1 MSIINQPP
9 EIPYLLSKSNSLMLF
24 TFNKKQDWTGYIM
37 RPNLTQL
44 NFPDTNTVN
53 HFNESLHDK

>member
-1 MSIINQPP
+1 
-9 EIPYLLSKSNSLMLF
+9 MLF